1 MIETSTMNRRVLL
14 SSIVSGVGFAAGCL
28 DRNDSSQRSSGND
41 GAPKHEPCDSCGAAT
56 EPLSSQLVSEGGTEA
71 CFDGAEPS
79 LAIENERGES
89 IEAAVEITV
98 GRSESPVLAEQYE
111 LKSGERVV
119 ERSAL
124 PADGD
129 RVATVTIG
137 DETKRGTWEGISCY
151 RHGITVGSDTVEFG
165 LVPPLS
171 GPGDTQHDCY
181 AGDSASIRID
191 NGARAQSVG
200 LRVVDRCA
208 ETTVEETFEMEP
220 NDVERVR
227 DVIVNGG
234 TYDITIEVEDG
245 GSEIYAFEEECWGL
259 SASIDTDGEVTVRQM
274 MID

>member
-1 MIETSTMNRRVLL
+1 MAETSAMNRRTLL
-14 SSIVSGVGFAAGCL
+14 SSVVAGVGFAAGCL
-28 DRNDSSQRSSGND
+28 GRNDSSQESSGND

-56 EPLSSQLVSEGGTEA
+56 ESLSSQLVSEGGTEA

-79 LAIENERGES
+79 LALENEREES
-89 IEAAVEITV
+89 IEAAVEIAT
-98 GRSESPVLAEQYE
+98 EEDDTPVLTEQYDLE
-111 LKSGERVV
+111 PGERVV
-119 ERSAL
+119 EHSAL

-137 DETKRGTWEGISCY
+137 DETKRRTWEGTSCY
-151 RHGITVGSDTVEFG
+151 RHGIAVGSDAVEFG

-234 TYDITIEVEDG
+234 TYDVTVAVEG
-245 GSEIYAFEEECWGL
+245 GGEDTYAFEEECWGL
-259 SASIDTDGEVTVRQM
+259 SASVDTDGEVIVRQM

>member
-1 MIETSTMNRRVLL
+1 MNRRTLL
-14 SSIVSGVGFAAGCL
+14 SSVVAGVGSVTGCL
-28 DRNDSSQRSSGND
+28 GRGESSQGSSGEG
-41 GAPKHEPCDSCGAAT
+41 GAPEGEPSGSCGAAA
-56 EPLSSQLVSEGGTEA
+56 EPLSSQLVPEGGAEA

-79 LAIENERGES
+79 LAIENEREEPL
-89 IEAAVEITV
+89 EAAVEITV
-98 GRSESPVLAEQYE
+98 EGAEAPVLAERYDLE
-111 LKSGERVV
+111 SGERVV
-119 ERSAL
+119 EYSAL

-137 DETKRGTWEGISCY
+137 DETKRETWEEISCY
-151 RHGITVGSDTVEFG
+151 RHGIAIGSDAVEFG

-200 LRVVDRCA
+200 LRVVDRCV
-208 ETTVEETFEMEP
+208 ETTVEETFEMQS

-234 TYDITIEVEDG
+234 TYDVTIEVENG
-245 GSEIYAFEEECWGL
+245 GSETYAFENDCWGL
-259 SASIDTDGEVTVRQM
+259 SASVDTDGEVTVRQM

>member
-1 MIETSTMNRRVLL
+1 MNRRTLL
-14 SSIVSGVGFAAGCL
+14 SSVVAGVGSVTGCL
-28 DRNDSSQRSSGND
+28 GRNDSSPKPSGED
-41 GAPKHEPCDSCGAAT
+41 GSPKVEPSGSCGAAAQS
-56 EPLSSQLVSEGGTEA
+56 LSSQLVPEGGAEA

-79 LAIENERGES
+79 LAIENERGEP

-98 GRSESPVLAEQYE
+98 GESEAPVLAERYD

-151 RHGITVGSDTVEFG
+151 RHGIAVGSDTVEFG

-234 TYDITIEVEDG
+234 TYDVTIEVENG
-245 GSEIYAFEEECWGL
+245 GSETYAFENDCWGL
-259 SASIDTDGEVTVRQM
+259 SASVDTDGEVTVRQM